1 MATPTLFP
9 PLGPSDFRADFWHA
23 LQPPG
28 SADARA
34 PHLVC
39 RGAYAVPLLVPAA
52 CERWLAEIAQAR
64 MQLEERE
71 PPNSMHEHGVDL
83 VKLGFGPRID
93 ALLERLRPLLARLY
107 RPFDGGELDG
117 HHSYLVEYGPDLDE
131 SLAWHADDS
140 EVTLNLCLGEE
151 FTGAELTFLG
161 LRCRDHM
168 QTRPTPDEV
177 HSFEHHPG
185 VLLLHAGLHRHR
197 VEPIVAG
204 TRRNVITWAR
214 SSRLRAKGTP
224 PPAASFCPLHG

>member
-64 MQLEERE
+64 MRLEERE

-107 RPFDGGELDG
+107 RPFDGGELDA
-117 HHSYLVEYGPDLDE
+117 HHSYLVEYGQELDD